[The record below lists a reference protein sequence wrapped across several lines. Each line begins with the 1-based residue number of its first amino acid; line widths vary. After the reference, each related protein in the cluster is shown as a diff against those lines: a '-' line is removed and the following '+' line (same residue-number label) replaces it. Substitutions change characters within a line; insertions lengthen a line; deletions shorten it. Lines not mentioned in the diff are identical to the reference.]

1 MSGTCQQVLGR
12 RRGERE
18 FAFFFN
24 LKLCS
29 LNSDWW
35 TMFDF
40 VRNNKRVMYGILGL
54 LIVPSFVLVG
64 VDSYQDRGDSG
75 VGVAEV
81 DGRNITQQEWDEAQR
96 RQIDQARQQMGP
108 QFDQKL
114 FDTPEAK
121 REVLENLVAER
132 AVDAEI
138 ARSKLTVSDQS
149 VFKAINAIETFR
161 KPDGTFDMDGYR
173 AALAAQGMT
182 PEAFDAR
189 MRRDMAIQQ
198 LAGSIGATAFVPRS
212 VAERISNINDQQR
225 EVQELVFP
233 IANYLPQ
240 VKVTDDMV
248 KAFYDKNANLFLIPE
263 QVKAEYVVLDS
274 AAVESQVTVSDAEVA
289 QFYNANQKR
298 FTTPEQRTASHI
310 LITNPAGAKPAE
322 AAAAKAKAEAVL
334 AEVRKNPADF
344 AAIAR
349 TQSQDPGSAANG
361 GDLGPVERG
370 SLVKSVEDAVYG
382 LKEGE
387 VSGIVPSEFGFHI
400 IKVTSVT
407 PSSQKTL
414 EAAKAEIAAELS
426 KAKLSKKYSELAEQ
440 FNDIVYENDSSL
452 KPAADKLGLK
462 IQQVDGLTRKPNPAL
477 GDAPYNNEK
486 FLTALYSTD
495 SIKNKRNTEA
505 VEVAPAV
512 LIAGRVVEFKPAT
525 KRPLAEV
532 EAAIRQRVTQEEA
545 LRLAR
550 QAGEA
555 KLAAARASGDA
566 AGFGEPKLI
575 SRTQEPTINPAG
587 ALAALKADATKLP
600 AYVGA
605 ELPGVGY
612 GVYRIGKVSQPA
624 QLDQARR
631 SQEAQQIATLVGQ
644 TELYNFVEAIKAK
657 AKVKINANAA
667 PTTE

>member
-1 MSGTCQQVLGR
+1 
-12 RRGERE
+12 
-18 FAFFFN
+18 
-24 LKLCS
+24 
-29 LNSDWW
+29 
-35 TMFDF
+35 MFDF

-64 VDSYQDRGDSG
+64 VESYQDRGDSA

-81 DGRNITQQEWDEAQR
+81 DGRNITQQEWEEAQR

-114 FDTPEAK
+114 FETPEAK

-132 AVDAEI
+132 AVNAEI

-149 VFKAINAIETFR
+149 IYKAINAIEAFK
-161 KPDGTFDMDGYR
+161 KPDGSFDMDAYR
-173 AALAAQGMT
+173 AALSAQGLT
-182 PEAFDAR
+182 PEGFDAR

-198 LAGSIGATAFVPRS
+198 LAGSVGATAFVPRS
-212 VAERISNINDQQR
+212 VAERISSINDQQR

-233 IANYLPQ
+233 VANYLPQ
-240 VKVTDDMV
+240 VKVTDEMV
-248 KAFYDKNANLFLIPE
+248 KAFYDKNADLFLIPE

-310 LITNPAGAKPAE
+310 LITSPASAKPAE

-334 AEVRKNPADF
+334 AEVRKNPAGF
-344 AAIAR
+344 AAIAK
-349 TQSQDPGSAANG
+349 TQSQDPASAANG
-361 GDLGPVERG
+361 GDLGPIERG
-370 SLVKSVEDAVYG
+370 SLGKALEDAIYG

-387 VSGIVPSEFGFHI
+387 VSGIVQSEFGFHI
-400 IKVTSVT
+400 VKVTGVT
-407 PSSQKTL
+407 PSTQKPL
-414 EAAKAEIAAELS
+414 EAAKAEIAAELA
-426 KAKLSKKYSELAEQ
+426 KAKQSKKYSEMAEQ
-440 FNDIVYENDSSL
+440 FNDIVYEQADSL

-462 IQQVDGLTRKPNPAL
+462 IQTADGLTRKPNPAL
-477 GDAPYNNEK
+477 GDAPFNNAK

-512 LIAGRVVEFKPAT
+512 LIAGRVLEFKPAT

-532 EAAIRQRVTQEEA
+532 ETQIRARVTQEEA
-545 LRLAR
+545 MRLAR

-555 KLAAARASGDA
+555 KLAAAKASGDA
-566 AGFGEPKLI
+566 SGFGDVKI
-575 SRTQEPTINPAG
+575 VSRTQEPTINPAG

-600 AYVGA
+600 AYVGV

-612 GVYRIGKVSQPA
+612 GVYRIDKVSQPA
-624 QLDQARR
+624 QVDQARR
-631 SQEAQQIATLVGQ
+631 AQEAQQISNLVGQ
-644 TELYNFVEAIKAK
+644 SELYNFVEAIKAK
-657 AKVKINANAA
+657 AKVKINAKAAA
-667 PTTE
+667 PAASE